1 MYMDGIDHSFKETDE
16 AAVILNTMGQIG
28 FWMLDVWSDH
38 RAMIYILYTK
48 RDISTNYAIVHDPFF
63 FDNMQNIFINRNKKL
78 L

>member
-1 MYMDGIDHSFKETDE
+1 
-16 AAVILNTMGQIG
+16 VILNTMGQIG

-48 RDISTNYAIVHDPFF
+48 RDISTNSTIHSFF
-63 FDNMQNIFINRNKKL
+63 FDNMQDIFINCSKKL